1 MKKIIKFALSVFLIF
16 GFTLVSCNNTRNQNT
31 EDSSTSQ
38 NNNESSTGNG
48 GSEST
53 HEHTFASSWDYDN
66 TYHWHPS
73 TCGHDVESDK
83 EKHTFKEEVTDPTYA
98 SGGYTTY
105 TCSVCGYS
113 YVDDETSQ
121 LEHHYSS
128 SWSHDENSHWHA
140 CTDEGYEYL
149 KADEA
154 SHTFTSVV
162 TDPTYA
168 SGGYTT
174 YTCSVCG
181 YSYVDDETSQLEH
194 HYSSSWSHDE
204 NSHWHACT
212 DEGYEYLKAD
222 EASHT
227 FTSVVTDPTYASGGY
242 TTYTCSVCG
251 YSYTEQETPA
261 LPITITWL
269 NYDGTVLEVDEN
281 VRYGSTPSYDGVTPT
296 KPGDSKYSY
305 SFSGWSPKL
314 SSATESKTYTA
325 QFTSLEF
332 DKAESLSIALS
343 RNENKPSFDDET
355 FVVTSSS
362 GVAYTFEGNNTT
374 KYTNGFALIN
384 SGGYISNVSSVNGID
399 KINIVFSGNLTI
411 SYGWYYNGAIHYDVF
426 GEKIESGIDYSF
438 RNNDKPSFIKI
449 ISSGATYI
457 TSVSISFKNL
467 LAFNRYEQD
476 GILCEETDKYLTY
489 LYTDEYAYVSSTLK
503 STPKSKIDVRIRHW
517 YNGRPVTYLET
528 VSYVRDSMG
537 RYSKDTINR
546 CPISQYA
553 KNVFLPNTLT
563 KATDYMF
570 YGITGSITI
579 EYSKANL
586 PSGFTSYWNV
596 ISYSGDW
603 YIRGGIT
610 IGGQTLYTYVISRR
624 TYADTY
630 YNSLTSLLIDSNG
643 LIYYKD
649 NDEIVHITGY
659 SGSSSTVIVPSSI
672 LDSSK
677 IVIADRAFENSKIQN
692 ITISS
697 NVTSIGNYAFSNCT
711 SLKKVDLSQCSIDII
726 PSYCFSGCTSLE
738 EVSMNSN
745 VKSID
750 SNAFYNCSSLT
761 NIDLSNIESI
771 GNYAFSNCTSLKK
784 VDLSQCGIDI
794 IPSYC
799 FSGCTSLEEV
809 SMNSNVKSI
818 DSNAFYNCSSL
829 TNIDLSNIES
839 IGNYGFYNTGLTE
852 VEISS
857 NVTSIGNYAFSNC
870 TSLKHVV
877 YNSSCDIPS
886 SCFSSCTSLQT
897 IKINSAITSI
907 GSNAFYGCVELDNV
921 IIPDSVTSIGTSAY
935 NNCSNLSTIV
945 IGNGIVSLDTSTFN
959 GCPFLKDVVF
969 YTGSIE
975 EWRSIEIT
983 GTFYSVNFYSESEP
997 NESMMNML
1005 PSGSLYWHYVD
1016 GVPTIW

>member
-1 MKKIIKFALSVFLIF
+1 M
-16 GFTLVSCNNTRNQNT
+16 
-31 EDSSTSQ
+31 
-38 NNNESSTGNG
+38 
-48 GSEST
+48 
-53 HEHTFASSWDYDN
+53 
-66 TYHWHPS
+66 
-73 TCGHDVESDK
+73 
-83 EKHTFKEEVTDPTYA
+83 
-98 SGGYTTY
+98 
-105 TCSVCGYS
+105 
-113 YVDDETSQ
+113 
-121 LEHHYSS
+121 
-128 SWSHDENSHWHA
+128 
-140 CTDEGYEYL
+140 
-149 KADEA
+149 
-154 SHTFTSVV
+154 
-162 TDPTYA
+162 
-168 SGGYTT
+168 
-174 YTCSVCG
+174 
-181 YSYVDDETSQLEH
+181 
-194 HYSSSWSHDE
+194 
-204 NSHWHACT
+204 
-212 DEGYEYLKAD
+212 
-222 EASHT
+222 
-227 FTSVVTDPTYASGGY
+227 
-242 TTYTCSVCG
+242 
-251 YSYTEQETPA
+251 
-261 LPITITWL
+261 PITITWL

-771 GNYAFSNCTSLKK
+771 GNY
-784 VDLSQCGIDI
+784 
-794 IPSYC
+794 
-799 FSGCTSLEEV
+799 
-809 SMNSNVKSI
+809 
-818 DSNAFYNCSSL
+818 
-829 TNIDLSNIES
+829 
-839 IGNYGFYNTGLTE
+839 GFYNTGLTE